1 MATGMA
7 DILDTPH
14 AGPTAIRGGVIRV
27 LGYGVSV
34 LLSVGSA
41 ALLFRHLGV
50 EDSGRYVTVTSLVL
64 IASGLVDFG
73 LTGIGVRELAV
84 LDSSQRAHLLRN
96 LVGLRVVLS
105 VLGVLGAVVFALA
118 VDYSEAMVL
127 GTLLAGLGFPAA
139 AAQGT
144 LVSLLTV
151 ELRLGVVTALE
162 IVRQVVFVGAI
173 VVLVVLGAGLLPFLA
188 ASLPA
193 GL

>member
-1 MATGMA
+1 ME
-7 DILDTPH
+7 DILDTPQ
-14 AGPTAIRGGVIRV
+14 AGPAAIRGGVIRL
-27 LGYGVSV
+27 LGYGTSV
-34 LLSVGSA
+34 MLSVGSA

-50 EDSGRYVTVTSLVL
+50 EDGGRYVTVTSLVL

-84 LDSSQRAHLLRN
+84 LDSAQRAHLLRN

-105 VLGVLGAVVFALA
+105 LLGVLGAVVFALA

-127 GTLLAGLGFPAA
+127 GTLLAGLGFAAA

-151 ELRLGVVTALE
+151 E
-162 IVRQVVFVGAI
+162 
-173 VVLVVLGAGLLPFLA
+173 
-188 ASLPA
+188 
-193 GL
+193 